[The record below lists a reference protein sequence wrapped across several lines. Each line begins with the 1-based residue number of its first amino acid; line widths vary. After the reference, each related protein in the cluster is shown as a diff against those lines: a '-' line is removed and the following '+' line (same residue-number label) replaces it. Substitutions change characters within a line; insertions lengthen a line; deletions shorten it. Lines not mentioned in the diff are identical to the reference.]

1 MARKLKTYQTS
12 IGFFDLAVAAPS
24 MKAALEIW
32 GADSNLFH
40 QGFAQQTDDPAI
52 VSATIKHPGI
62 VLRRPVGTNG
72 AFKETSGLPKDL
84 GTEKKVSAPR
94 KRAPPPVKAAKAD
107 NAEARRAA
115 AAFDKQQRKR
125 EAEQRKDELVRTKER
140 KRRGAKF
147 AKAREAFDEAEKE
160 HHAREAAF
168 QAERDEIDKRAE
180 AERRRWE
187 QQREKLGASLRRA
200 KDGGDV

>member
-40 QGFAQQTDDPAI
+40 QGFAEETDDPAI
-52 VSATIKHPGI
+52 VSATIAHPGI
-62 VLRRPVGTNG
+62 VLRRAVGTNG
-72 AFKETSGLPKDL
+72 AFKETSELPKGL
-84 GTEKKVSAPR
+84 AAGKKVSIPR
-94 KRAPPPVKAAKAD
+94 KRVAPQAKATKVD

-115 AAFDKQQRKR
+115 AIFDKQQRKR
-125 EAEQRKDELVRTKER
+125 EADQRKEERARIKER
-140 KRRGAKF
+140 DR
-147 AKAREAFDEAEKE
+147 KAAQVASAQVAFDAAEQE
-160 HHAREAAF
+160 HDARDAAI
-168 QAERDEIDKRAE
+168 QAERDEIDNRTE

-187 QQREKLGASLRRA
+187 QQREKLGAALRRA
-200 KDGGDV
+200 KKGGD